1 MADGDA
7 EVVDLGTYDDF
18 TRNPHRAYAELR
30 TRGPIHRVRFPPPDH
45 EDDHYLV
52 VGYEEARAALADPR
66 LAKSTAGLDTA
77 LPDEELIGPHLLS
90 VDPPHHTRLRG
101 LIAREFTAR
110 RVQSLGPRIQQVTD
124 GLLDDM
130 LAGGSPADLVAA
142 LAFPLPMTVICEL
155 LGVPDLDRDEF
166 RRLSNEATS
175 PSTDVWE
182 DTVFHELAA
191 YLDVL
196 IEAKRKAP
204 GDDLLSALIRTR
216 AEGGDRLSHEELRG
230 MAYLLLIAGHE
241 TTVHLITN
249 TVHALLTRPG
259 RLAELRADP
268 SLLDGTIEEGL
279 RHEGPVENSTYRFTT
294 EPTEI
299 AGLLVPA
306 GSVVVVGL
314 AAADRDPGK
323 YGSPDDFDPHRAPQG
338 HVAFGH
344 GIHFCLGAP
353 LARLEGRIALRSLL
367 ERCPD
372 LALDGDAADWRPGLL
387 MRGLRRLD
395 VRW

>member
-1 MADGDA
+1 MADA
-7 EVVDLGTYDDF
+7 VIDLASYEDF
-18 TRNPHRAYAELR
+18 TTNPHRAYAELR
-30 TRGPIHRVRFPPPDH
+30 ARGPVHRVRFPPPDH
-45 EDDHYLV
+45 DTDHYLV

-66 LAKSTAGLDTA
+66 LTKSSTGIDLA
-77 LPDEELIGPHLLS
+77 LPDEVLIGPHLLT
-90 VDPPHHTRLRG
+90 VDPPHHTRLRS
-101 LIAREFTAR
+101 LIGREFTAR
-110 RVQSLGPRIQQVTD
+110 RVQALRPRIQEITD
-124 GLLDDM
+124 GLLDGM
-130 LAGGSPADLVAA
+130 LAKGSRADLVEA

-155 LGVPDLDRDEF
+155 LGVPDLDRERF
-166 RRLSNEATS
+166 RQLSNEATS
-175 PSTDVWE
+175 PTTEEWE
-182 DTVFHELAA
+182 ETVFVALAA
-191 YLDVL
+191 YLDEL
-196 IEAKRKAP
+196 IETKRAVP

-216 AEGGDRLSHEELRG
+216 AEDGDRLSHEELRG

-249 TVHALLTRPG
+249 TVHALLARPAQ
-259 RLAELRADP
+259 LAELRADP
-268 SLLDGTIEEGL
+268 GLLDGAIEEGL

-294 EPTEI
+294 EPTEM
-299 AGLLVPA
+299 AGTLIPA

-314 AAADRDPGK
+314 TAADHDPGK
-323 YGSPDDFDPHRAPQG
+323 YGAPDDFDLHRAPQG

-353 LARLEGRIALRSLL
+353 LARVEGRIALASLL

-372 LALDGDAADWRPGLL
+372 LALDGPATDWRPGLL

>member
-1 MADGDA
+1 MA
-7 EVVDLGTYDDF
+7 EQVIDLGSYEDF
-18 TRNPHRAYAELR
+18 TTNPHRAYAELR
-30 TRGPIHRVRFPPPDH
+30 TRGPVHRVRFPPPDH
-45 EDDHYLV
+45 DVDHYLV

-66 LAKSTAGLDTA
+66 LTKATAGRAEL
-77 LPDEELIGPHLLS
+77 LPDEELIGPHLLT

-110 RVQSLGPRIQQVTD
+110 RVQALRPRVQRITD
-124 GLLDDM
+124 GLLDEM
-130 LAGGSPADLVAA
+130 LAKGSRADLVEA

-155 LGVPDLDRDEF
+155 LGVPDLDRERF
-166 RRLSNEATS
+166 RRLSNEAVS
-175 PSTDVWE
+175 PTTEQWE
-182 DTVFHELAA
+182 DTVFVELAA
-191 YLDVL
+191 YLDDL
-196 IEAKRKAP
+196 IEAKRAAP

-216 AEGGDRLSHEELRG
+216 AEDGDRLSHEELRG

-249 TVHALLTRPG
+249 TVHALLTRPAQ
-259 RLAELRADP
+259 LAELRADP
-268 SLLDGTIEEGL
+268 SLLDGAIEEGL

-299 AGLLVPA
+299 GGVPIPA
-306 GSVVVVGL
+306 GAVVVVGL
-314 AAADRDPGK
+314 TAANHDPGK
-323 YGSPDDFDPHRAPQG
+323 YGAPDDFDLRRAPQG

-353 LARLEGRIALRSLL
+353 LARVEGRIAVASLL

-372 LALDGDAADWRPGLL
+372 LALDGAAADWRPGLL